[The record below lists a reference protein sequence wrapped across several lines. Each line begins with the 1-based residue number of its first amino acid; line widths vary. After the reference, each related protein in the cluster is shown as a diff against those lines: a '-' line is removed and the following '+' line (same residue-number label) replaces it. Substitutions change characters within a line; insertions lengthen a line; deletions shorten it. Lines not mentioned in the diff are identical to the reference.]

1 MQQQV
6 HITVFCAGT
15 PGSGKSL
22 LSERIVTI
30 LPDLTLEEAIETY
43 GTPDMILSDRGSQ
56 FTSKLYQRTLEK
68 HGIICSM
75 SRPYKPVDNVYI
87 ETFFKTMKIEIG
99 YVKKFTI
106 EEYKMVVEY
115 WMNYYN
121 TERIHSSIGYI
132 TPFEYMYDRK
142 MSLSL

>member
-1 MQQQV
+1 
-6 HITVFCAGT
+6 
-15 PGSGKSL
+15 
-22 LSERIVTI
+22 
-30 LPDLTLEEAIETY
+30 
-43 GTPDMILSDRGSQ
+43 
-56 FTSKLYQRTLEK
+56 
-68 HGIICSM
+68 M